1 MNRPKS
7 RSKRSKVSLV
17 RSQSCRSDMD
27 LSDDSSSL
35 HVSVRSGSDSPAND
49 AKSPP
54 NIDETGT
61 LSDSTTDVL
70 SSVEIRKLRIRNGFN
85 VDQYESLHKDKRGEP
100 KSVVSEVS
108 ISPGRGTNSPINDQS
123 TNLSKST
130 KLHKSASTSSEVPD
144 SSSESPKLVK
154 NKALDVDLPPFE
166 ESIIE
171 GFSIMAFNTS
181 SEMELYARLTDKK
194 EATPS
199 RRTSSRSASTAG
211 LNSNLGR
218 QRRCA
223 PRSSVGRGRK
233 STVHN
238 PTTAGATATAAAAAA
253 AADGLDG
260 DVTAGKG
267 SSSTR
272 GSGNKGDAVRL
283 GPLHID
289 ITSPTSTASSGR
301 KSGGDDDQMG
311 MQRSEAKANGLRISN
326 GDAGSALSADKTFP
340 VLLPKNNTTIAT
352 ASSASKRD
360 LFSIAALTAV
370 EEREEASS
378 SMVKSSQEQQQ
389 QQQQQQ
395 SQAYSPQV
403 PQSPQLR
410 PNGHPLTPAQWLE
423 RLSNNRGGEMAWN
436 KGGIGMAE
444 EEMRQLTHLL
454 FTDRV
459 FTEQVGRLPSVVQIM
474 AFYHHH
480 QQQQQQ
486 QEQLRQ
492 LQQPHTPS
500 SSSSSSCSPTTAQSF
515 SNTFNSQQNSLGA
528 GAPQTGAMHPP
539 AALTT
544 NKAFPPPP
552 HPPLPFTP
560 PTASATALAAAAAAV
575 VGCGGSGGS
584 LTTTTATTTIA
595 TANLTSIA
603 TYFPTPVNSTSA
615 ATTTPI
621 HLPPP
626 PPPPPPPLSHSPIFF
641 NSTATAVAAALAAGI
656 RPTAPVFQGQA
667 LSLSTGQF
675 LPAPPISNAGT
686 SAPPVP
692 HSSLSHHPFM
702 PNSPHL
708 STLWGGHHH
717 LPRLQ
722 PPASDFPYLVV
733 GPHLHSS
740 PVAPSSSAAHAR
752 RATPVVDAVDLTSMA
767 GGGNDGVGSMKRS
780 ACARPAIPQS
790 LLSFPHFWAHQRSA
804 VAIAT
809 AIHQPQPQP
818 PSSANRR
825 LHQLPR
831 FRDLFRIDG
840 MLSNRGA
847 TAHLRICYHIMMDKT
862 HGLKPV
868 NPSTNPWWYVEPS
881 ATLPQPKPR
890 ERPAP
895 PHPHPHPHPHLSH
908 HQTLPRFPNY
918 EHFMRTALGGGGS
931 SAGGAG
937 GVGGSCTVAP
947 LPPPHPIAIDLTR
960 SPPPH
965 MAGLAMSSA
974 RKLLQHQEMPRPV
987 DAATVAK
994 FFQQHQQRQQ
1004 QQQQQQETELMM
1016 ALKRRRVMPEGGA
1029 LVSPPPPS
1037 LPPPSMQPAPQL
1049 LPPPHYQNGGMRMP
1063 LGFPFSPPHFR
1074 HPL

>member
-1 MNRPKS
+1 MPLRTDCWCVVILPFLIAIA
-7 RSKRSKVSLV
+7 KVVALCLV
-17 RSQSCRSDMD
+17 FIGCHGAEE
-27 LSDDSSSL
+27 L
-35 HVSVRSGSDSPAND
+35 
-49 AKSPP
+49 
-54 NIDETGT
+54 
-61 LSDSTTDVL
+61 
-70 SSVEIRKLRIRNGFN
+70 
-85 VDQYESLHKDKRGEP
+85 
-100 KSVVSEVS
+100 
-108 ISPGRGTNSPINDQS
+108 
-123 TNLSKST
+123 
-130 KLHKSASTSSEVPD
+130 
-144 SSSESPKLVK
+144 
-154 NKALDVDLPPFE
+154 LPP
-166 ESIIE
+166 STPIYPLPPLHPQDL
-171 GFSIMAFNTS
+171 
-181 SEMELYARLTDKK
+181 LYARLTDKK

-301 KSGGDDDQMG
+301 KSGGDDDQM
-311 MQRSEAKANGLRISN
+311 
-326 GDAGSALSADKTFP
+326 
-340 VLLPKNNTTIAT
+340 
-352 ASSASKRD
+352 ASKRD

-492 LQQPHTPS
+492 LQQPHTPSSSS

-733 GPHLHSS
+733 CLSRWRKLTLFVPPLSKQTGPTSPFLTRCTIQQCSTRSQSDASGGCSRPDFHGRRRKRRGWQYETIRVCKTRDSTVTLEFSTLLGTPTLCGRYRYCNSSTTASTTLICESTTSSIATFSRSLSYRWDAVKSRCDGAPSNLLPYHDGQDTRSEAGEPIDEPLVVRGTKCHSAS
-740 PVAPSSSAAHAR
+740 TEATRTTRTPTSTPAPASTLVAPPNTAA
-752 RATPVVDAVDLTSMA
+752 
-767 GGGNDGVGSMKRS
+767 
-780 ACARPAIPQS
+780 
-790 LLSFPHFWAHQRSA
+790 
-804 VAIAT
+804 
-809 AIHQPQPQP
+809 
-818 PSSANRR
+818 
-825 LHQLPR
+825 LP
-831 FRDLFRIDG
+831 
-840 MLSNRGA
+840 
-847 TAHLRICYHIMMDKT
+847 
-862 HGLKPV
+862 
-868 NPSTNPWWYVEPS
+868 
-881 ATLPQPKPR
+881 
-890 ERPAP
+890 
-895 PHPHPHPHPHLSH
+895 
-908 HQTLPRFPNY
+908 
-918 EHFMRTALGGGGS
+918 
-931 SAGGAG
+931 
-937 GVGGSCTVAP
+937 
-947 LPPPHPIAIDLTR
+947 
-960 SPPPH
+960 
-965 MAGLAMSSA
+965 
-974 RKLLQHQEMPRPV
+974 
-987 DAATVAK
+987 
-994 FFQQHQQRQQ
+994 
-1004 QQQQQQETELMM
+1004 
-1016 ALKRRRVMPEGGA
+1016 
-1029 LVSPPPPS
+1029 
-1037 LPPPSMQPAPQL
+1037 
-1049 LPPPHYQNGGMRMP
+1049 
-1063 LGFPFSPPHFR
+1063 
-1074 HPL
+1074 

>member
-1 MNRPKS
+1 MCS
-7 RSKRSKVSLV
+7 GFFQLFSKATPQHL
-17 RSQSCRSDMD
+17 
-27 LSDDSSSL
+27 
-35 HVSVRSGSDSPAND
+35 
-49 AKSPP
+49 
-54 NIDETGT
+54 
-61 LSDSTTDVL
+61 
-70 SSVEIRKLRIRNGFN
+70 
-85 VDQYESLHKDKRGEP
+85 
-100 KSVVSEVS
+100 
-108 ISPGRGTNSPINDQS
+108 TNSWRQLTLLI
-123 TNLSKST
+123 KR
-130 KLHKSASTSSEVPD
+130 VP
-144 SSSESPKLVK
+144 
-154 NKALDVDLPPFE
+154 
-166 ESIIE
+166 
-171 GFSIMAFNTS
+171 
-181 SEMELYARLTDKK
+181 
-194 EATPS
+194 
-199 RRTSSRSASTAG
+199 
-211 LNSNLGR
+211 
-218 QRRCA
+218 CC
-223 PRSSVGRGRK
+223 
-233 STVHN
+233 HN

-395 SQAYSPQV
+395 SQAHSPQV

-454 FTDRV
+454 FTDR
-459 FTEQVGRLPSVVQIM
+459 
-474 AFYHHH
+474 
-480 QQQQQQ
+480 
-486 QEQLRQ
+486 
-492 LQQPHTPS
+492 
-500 SSSSSSCSPTTAQSF
+500 
-515 SNTFNSQQNSLGA
+515 QNSLGA

-626 PPPPPPPLSHSPIFF
+626 PPPPPPPLSHSPVFF
-641 NSTATAVAAALAAGI
+641 NSTATGVAAALAAGI
-656 RPTAPVFQGQA
+656 RPTAPGPTSPFLTRCTIQQCSTRSQSDASGGCSRPDFHGRRRKRRGWQYETIRVCKTRDSTVTLEFSTLLGTPTLCGRYRYCNSSTTA
-667 LSLSTGQF
+667 STTLICESTTSSIATFSRSLSYRWDGE
-675 LPAPPISNAGT
+675 L
-686 SAPPVP
+686 
-692 HSSLSHHPFM
+692 SSPSF
-702 PNSPHL
+702 S
-708 STLWGGHHH
+708 S
-717 LPRLQ
+717 
-722 PPASDFPYLVV
+722 PPAQICCSFITL
-733 GPHLHSS
+733 SS
-740 PVAPSSSAAHAR
+740 IW
-752 RATPVVDAVDLTSMA
+752 
-767 GGGNDGVGSMKRS
+767 K
-780 ACARPAIPQS
+780 
-790 LLSFPHFWAHQRSA
+790 
-804 VAIAT
+804 
-809 AIHQPQPQP
+809 
-818 PSSANRR
+818 
-825 LHQLPR
+825 
-831 FRDLFRIDG
+831 
-840 MLSNRGA
+840 LSNRGA